1 LLSRRGKIG
10 KAWLLYSE
18 FGSSGYLFV
27 SFGLDW
33 IYIAVCSSRGVEKGR
48 RKLQDWERWKGFYSW
63 EFV

>member
-10 KAWLLYSE
+10 KAWLLFCV
-18 FGSSGYLFV
+18 FGSSGYFLA

-33 IYIAVCSSRGVEKGR
+33 IYIAVCSSRGVERGR

>member
-10 KAWLLYSE
+10 KASLLSCE

-33 IYIAVCSSRGVEKGR
+33 IYIAVRSSTGVEKR
-48 RKLQDWERWKGFYSW
+48 RKLQDWERWKGIYSW